1 MEITRH
7 RLDALTRAAPNRR
20 DPRADVP
27 LYAHSMGDPTSA
39 AWAGRCRAWAGRA
52 GRGSR
57 LHGTTRAADDRPGGR
72 FGGRLGVIATARS
85 ARRGTRPPRRGVHI
99 TMT

>member
-7 RLDALTRAAPNRR
+7 RLDALTRAEPNRR

-39 AWAGRCRAWAGRA
+39 AWAGRCRASGPGVLVAEGDCTA
-52 GRGSR
+52 
-57 LHGTTRAADDRPGGR
+57 LPEPPTTGPAADSAAGSGSSPLPDRRGAELD
-72 FGGRLGVIATARS
+72 RLGGAFTS
-85 ARRGTRPPRRGVHI
+85 P
-99 TMT
+99 